1 MVPGATNS
9 WEMVTCL
16 RIGYFSAYASRYP
29 AFIESAIFFLT
40 ASSFCCAV
48 VTSGESPSN
57 TIEIILFMFRF
68 IGEVCTYSYFL
79 KAKIDVDGEEGK
91 TLLRRSRQKET

>member
-1 MVPGATNS
+1 
-9 WEMVTCL
+9 
-16 RIGYFSAYASRYP
+16 
-29 AFIESAIFFLT
+29 
-40 ASSFCCAV
+40 
-48 VTSGESPSN
+48 
-57 TIEIILFMFRF
+57 MFRF